1 MMCEKILVKISP
13 ENLTIQF
20 LGHSDKYFCQF
31 LSTLIQTNCFLIG
44 VKPLVYSGDTLICF
58 DDVVEFTSFLNVLSL
73 IVEEYS
79 EKLKLEEI

>member
-1 MMCEKILVKISP
+1 MMLEKIIVKVSP

-58 DDVVEFTSFLNVLSL
+58 NEVVEFTSFLNVLSL
-73 IVEEYS
+73 IDDEYS
-79 EKLKLEEI
+79 DKLQLEEC